1 MVAVRFTYVLK
12 EFESTASRQILRR
25 DESGMPILTELP
37 FGSLYD
43 PVRYYQ
49 MFLKIL
55 SSLLFEYSVVFIFR
69 VHGRYFPKNLSL
81 KMMITMILIH
91 YILINGQSE
100 QLY

>member
-12 EFESTASRQILRR
+12 EFESTASRQALRR

-37 FGSLYD
+37 FGSFYD
-43 PVRYYQ
+43 PVRYCRIYL
-49 MFLKIL
+49 LKFSL
-55 SSLLFEYSVVFIFR
+55 SLLEYSVVFIFR
-69 VHGRYFPKNLSL
+69 VHGQYFPKNLSL

-91 YILINGQSE
+91 YFLINGQSE